1 MIVKYKKENT
11 EYMKYNIFIVRSPL
25 QMLNAIEAKKH
36 FNTKD
41 NILVLCYGKRENNS
55 SQVDALINNDEWDKI
70 VTYEHG
76 VRKFDKIM
84 AQVSLVKNLRKYE
97 CDYIFSG
104 ELGTLNLLVIANTK
118 HKNLYLID
126 DGIDTLHLYKIS
138 NPNIS
143 RDYTLKR
150 KLKILRYALFGLKV
164 KMQKLINF
172 FTIYDL
178 EPFLDQKIVS
188 NNFNALKKRYLKDL
202 KQDDKLYFLGQHLVQ
217 RKLMDNST
225 YVNYI
230 KKVIQYYDAT
240 IVYIPHRTETISE
253 ELKLLFNDKFILQ
266 PSTGPVETRFL
277 LAHIYPK
284 HIVSFY
290 SSALHTLD
298 KIFDKTQIDSIYI
311 NPDDLLKQDNAIN
324 ESYEFLEKTDV
335 RRVVLN

>member
-1 MIVKYKKENT
+1 MEDMRQKHNLYIA
-11 EYMKYNIFIVRSPL
+11 RSPL
-25 QMLNAIEAKKH
+25 QLLNAIEAKDY
-36 FNTKD
+36 FNTK
-41 NILVLCYGKRENNS
+41 NNVLVLYYGVRNKNS
-55 SQVDALINNDEWDKI
+55 EQMDLLVDSGEWDEII
-70 VTYEHG
+70 VYEHDLISSFNKMLTQVQL
-76 VRKFDKIM
+76 VRR
-84 AQVSLVKNLRKYE
+84 LREYACE
-97 CDYIFSG
+97 YLFSG
-104 ELGTLNLLVIANTK
+104 EFGTLNLLIIANVK
-118 HKNLYLID
+118 HEEHYLID
-126 DGIDTLHLYKIS
+126 DGITTLHLYKIS
-138 NPNIS
+138 NPNIN

-164 KMQKLINF
+164 NMQKSTNF

-178 EPFLDQKIVS
+178 APYLDKKVIQ
-188 NNFNALKKRYLKDL
+188 NNYSALKAKYLKDL

-230 KKVIQYYDAT
+230 KKIIQYYDAT

-290 SSALHTLD
+290 TSALHTLNR
-298 KIFDKTQIDSIYI
+298 IFDETQIDSIYI
-311 NPDDLLKQDNAIN
+311 TPDDLLKQDNAIN

-335 RRVVLN
+335 RRVVLD